1 MATSV
6 AGNTVKEDLVFGYDT
21 GHGAASNHRGTRHSP
36 GEPTVNLLPSGPATG
51 TGDFTRQ
58 GAHVE
63 GFSYTKATNY
73 KGRADV
79 HKIYCNPSGNAADP
93 YADYGGQYHKSGGS
107 AVGDVYALS
116 FDFYVSKGTNTP
128 SLQLAYANGYKSP
141 TSSGAASLSAIT
153 DTSLGDG
160 WTRRT
165 TIATITIAGNTHWRF
180 RLATSG
186 NETEA
191 YLDNFQIEL
200 KSHAT
205 PFVDGTRSATQSL
218 IDLKE
223 ATTINIPNLSFDSTG
238 QPEFDGTNDYIQN
251 NSYTKHQQNT
261 GTLEVVVRP
270 TIVSGNRYVAGVGGT
285 TTYGA
290 TRTIRINSGTF
301 GIITYGSAT
310 QDWGGVATA
319 TANQYQ
325 HVVATW
331 SGTSLQLYV
340 NNVLYSATKTGVVSP
355 LGTNL
360 TVGRPP
366 WSAGSYYAGS
376 VDIFKQYS
384 QVLSPQ
390 QVEQNYN
397 VYKNRFN
404 I

>member
-1 MATSV
+1 M
-6 AGNTVKEDLVFGYDT
+6 
-21 GHGAASNHRGTRHSP
+21 P
-36 GEPTVNLLPSGPATG
+36 
-51 TGDFTRQ
+51 
-58 GAHVE
+58 
-63 GFSYTKATNY
+63 
-73 KGRADV
+73 
-79 HKIYCNPSGNAADP
+79 NPSGKSVYVAV
-93 YADYGGQYHKSGGS
+93 YHM
-107 AVGDVYALS
+107 
-116 FDFYVSKGTNTP
+116 N
-128 SLQLAYANGYKSP
+128 
-141 TSSGAASLSAIT
+141 
-153 DTSLGDG
+153 
-160 WTRRT
+160 
-165 TIATITIAGNTHWRF
+165 
-180 RLATSG
+180 SG
-186 NETEA
+186 NRGTSYSRKHSLEF
-191 YLDNFQIEL
+191 NPI
-200 KSHAT
+200 KT
-205 PFVDGTRSATQSL
+205 PFINGARSSTQAL
-218 IDLKE
+218 IDLKK
-223 ATTINIPNLSFDSTG
+223 ATTLDISTTSFSSIG

-301 GIITYGSAT
+301 GLITYGSAT

-331 SGTSLQLYV
+331 SGTSLQMYV
-340 NNVLYSATKTGVVSP
+340 NNVFYSATRTGIVSP

-366 WSAGSYYAGS
+366 WAASSYYAGS

>member
-1 MATSV
+1 MATVV

-21 GHGAASNHRGTRHSP
+21 NYGIADNDTSTRFYP
-36 GEPTVNLLPSGPATG
+36 GMPTENLLNVAGSDAEIERSGGNYPFYSVNITSAIQSRWSTG
-51 TGDFTRQ
+51 NNQLTISYEGKRDYVGGGSGGGNDGYPVFYVYFTDWSWSST
-58 GAHVE
+58 VSIT
-63 GFSYTKATNY
+63 SYNWTPGKNTFTMP
-73 KGRADV
+73 
-79 HKIYCNPSGNAADP
+79 NPSGKSVYVAV
-93 YADYGGQYHKSGGS
+93 YHM
-107 AVGDVYALS
+107 
-116 FDFYVSKGTNTP
+116 N
-128 SLQLAYANGYKSP
+128 
-141 TSSGAASLSAIT
+141 
-153 DTSLGDG
+153 
-160 WTRRT
+160 
-165 TIATITIAGNTHWRF
+165 
-180 RLATSG
+180 SG
-186 NETEA
+186 NRGTSYSRKHSLEF
-191 YLDNFQIEL
+191 NPI
-200 KSHAT
+200 KT
-205 PFVDGTRSATQSL
+205 PFINGSRSSTQAL
-218 IDLKE
+218 IDLKK
-223 ATTINIPNLSFDSTG
+223 ATTLDISTTSFSSTG

-290 TRTIRINSGTF
+290 SRTIRINSGTF
-301 GIITYGSAT
+301 GLITYGSAT

-331 SGTSLQLYV
+331 SGTSLQMYV
-340 NNVLYSATKTGVVSP
+340 NNVFYSATRTGVVSP

>member
-1 MATSV
+1 MATVV

-21 GHGAASNHRGTRHSP
+21 NYGIADNDTSTRFYPGESTDNKLRLFTSNTLSNPSNIYRCTVTEQNIVDVTAPNGQYSRYTGIDGSSNNQVFYSYAGSGFNYTGQTITYSVSLKGSGTCHLTTYDDASGYGTSGTITLTNKWVRYSYTRSVSSSASSHWSGVRGIISSTDVYVAASQMEIKGHS
-36 GEPTVNLLPSGPATG
+36 
-51 TGDFTRQ
+51 
-58 GAHVE
+58 
-63 GFSYTKATNY
+63 
-73 KGRADV
+73 
-79 HKIYCNPSGNAADP
+79 
-93 YADYGGQYHKSGGS
+93 
-107 AVGDVYALS
+107 
-116 FDFYVSKGTNTP
+116 
-128 SLQLAYANGYKSP
+128 
-141 TSSGAASLSAIT
+141 
-153 DTSLGDG
+153 
-160 WTRRT
+160 
-165 TIATITIAGNTHWRF
+165 
-180 RLATSG
+180 
-186 NETEA
+186 
-191 YLDNFQIEL
+191 
-200 KSHAT
+200 T
-205 PFVDGTRSATQSL
+205 PFTPTTRSSTQSL
-218 IDLKE
+218 IDLKS
-223 ATTINIPNLSFDSTG
+223 TTDIDVSNVSFDSNG

-251 NSYTKHQQNT
+251 NSYTKHRQDT

-301 GIITYGSAT
+301 GIVTYGSST

-340 NNVLYSATKTGVVSP
+340 NNVFYSATKTGVVSP

-366 WSAGSYYAGS
+366 WAASSYYAGS